1 VTREHDN
8 TNPRTHEH
16 TTTEQGATEMT
27 ETTGT
32 AGTTEPRKITIEQDY
47 PATAERIWELWT
59 TAAGI
64 ESWWAPDGFEVKVD
78 ALDLRPGGVLT
89 YTMTATGPD
98 QVAFMEGAGLP
109 LSTTSTKTFTVVEPH
124 RRLAYTTVADF
135 IPGVTPYDFL
145 TEVEFT
151 PSGGGDGV
159 HVTMTV
165 DAMHDEEWTERLV
178 AGRRNELAN
187 LGKVV
192 G

>member
-1 VTREHDN
+1 
-8 TNPRTHEH
+8 
-16 TTTEQGATEMT
+16 MT
-27 ETTGT
+27 D
-32 AGTTEPRKITIEQDY
+32 ARKITIEQDY
-47 PATAERIWELWT
+47 PATAERVWELWT

-78 ALDLRPGGVLT
+78 ELDLRPGGVLT

-109 LSTTSTKTFTVVEPH
+109 LSTTATKTFTVVEPT
-124 RRLAYTTVADF
+124 RRLAYNSLADF
-135 IPGVTPYDFL
+135 IPGVAPYDFL

-151 PSGGGDGV
+151 PSADGDGV

-178 AGRRNELAN
+178 AGRKNELAN
-187 LGKVV
+187 LGKIV

>member
-1 VTREHDN
+1 
-8 TNPRTHEH
+8 
-16 TTTEQGATEMT
+16 MT
-27 ETTGT
+27 ES
-32 AGTTEPRKITIEQDY
+32 RKITIEQDY
-47 PATAERIWELWT
+47 PATAERVWELWT

-78 ALDLRPGGVLT
+78 ALDLRPGGVLS

-109 LSTTSTKTFTVVEPH
+109 LSTTSTKTFTVVEPN
-124 RRLAYTTVADF
+124 RRLAYNSLADF
-135 IPGVTPYDFL
+135 IPGVAPYDFL

-151 PSGGGDGV
+151 PNDEGDGV
-159 HVTMTV
+159 HVTMIV
-165 DAMHDEEWTERLV
+165 DAMHDEEWTQRLV
-178 AGRRNELAN
+178 GGRQNELAN